1 MSGSKGEIDLP
12 KFWTKEECN
21 IMREFYPEYGTALC
35 IEKLGRSYYSV
46 KSQAK
51 KMGLLRTN
59 VKWADWEIDVIRTYY
74 EEWGVK
80 KCREMLPDRAETSI
94 AKKAQ
99 DLGIK
104 CDLITQRQHLGL
116 RTHDMPKGFYMSTMG
131 YYVYSPTGKTE
142 DRILY
147 HRYVMEQHLGRKLR
161 SDEIVHHKD
170 EDKLNN
176 DISNLEI
183 MDRAQH
189 ASHHHGPQNRIEN
202 EEAV

>member
-1 MSGSKGEIDLP
+1 MRLAWCDYEFAFL
-12 KFWTKEECN
+12 KEE
-21 IMREFYPEYGTALC
+21 YPERGAQYVAD
-35 IEKLGRSYYSV
+35 KLNRTYLSV

-51 KMGLLRTN
+51 KLNIQRSN
-59 VKWADWEIDVIRTYY
+59 VLYADWEIEVIKTYY
-74 EEWGVK
+74 PEWGVK
-80 KCREMLPDRAETSI
+80 KCSERLPNRAEMSI

-104 CDLITQRQHLGL
+104 CNLIKQRQNLGL
-116 RTHDMPKGFYMSTMG
+116 RTHDMPKGFYMGSEG
-131 YYVYSPTGKTE
+131 YYVYTPTGKTM

-170 EDKLNN
+170 ENKLNN

-183 MDRAQH
+183 TNRADH
-189 ASHHHGPQNRIEN
+189 ARHHHGNK
-202 EEAV
+202 EAI